1 MSEKVQIKDQN
12 VGKRI
17 IEWSQRLKTSV
28 KIKAFLFLKCF
39 IFEMIHFQSDFKSAS
54 IEQTQVT
61 CMKPNILAQ
70 ENA

>member
-17 IEWSQRLKTSV
+17 LEWSQRLKTSV
-28 KIKAFLFLKCF
+28 KIKAFF